1 MYKDV
6 CVRVPVRQVKVMF
19 LQPKEYASRL
29 PARWPPCSL
38 VSGLVGG
45 FWALNLVPEILSLL
59 GELALRTEQIKRYID
74 LFSFFLSVLG

>member
-6 CVRVPVRQVKVMF
+6 CACPRAPVQGYVPTAEKICV
-19 LQPKEYASRL
+19 PASSPL
-29 PARWPPCSL
+29 APCSL

-59 GELALRTEQIKRYID
+59 GELALRTK
-74 LFSFFLSVLG
+74 